1 MKITSTTRHG
11 YDWRISYRY
20 YLDGNELWI
29 NFNDLCEFMNIESVK
44 YANNYFDKLPD
55 YNKRVF
61 KDNNDGCNI
70 TQRYERGNFI
80 NKAVFDEFVAHELER
95 CAMLKHDIEIL
106 EIELGL
112 NNPHSGYNWR
122 NQIDK
127 LVWELSKNE
136 CDINKTREY
145 YKELINTPEIKM
157 LNNSNHH
164 EELIEYAEWLESDE
178 KMFIAHKENN
188 VINTWQGPTIDEAL
202 DILYNAGH
210 IN

>member
-1 MKITSTTRHG
+1 MEKITSIWRDG
-11 YDWRISYRY
+11 YDWRIRYRY
-20 YLDGNELWI
+20 YLDKNDLWI

-44 YANNYFDKLPD
+44 YANKYFDKLPD

-61 KDNNDGCNI
+61 EDNNTFNN
-70 TQRYERGNFI
+70 RYERGNFI

-106 EIELGL
+106 ENELGL
-112 NNPHSGYNWR
+112 NKPCSGYNWR

-127 LVWELSKNE
+127 LVWELSKKE

-145 YKELINTPEIKM
+145 YKELINTPEIQM
-157 LNNSNHH
+157 LNGSKHH

-178 KMFIAHKENN
+178 EMFIAHKENN
-188 VINTWQGPTIDEAL
+188 EVHTWQGPSIDEAL
-202 DILYNAGH
+202 DILFNAGKEE
-210 IN
+210 I